1 MESRQVDG
9 SVVDGSVVD
18 GSVVD
23 SAVVGSS
30 GAAPNP
36 AWRERLRRAYR
47 FFAARYLVIDPRT
60 LGLARIVVGL
70 LLCANTLR
78 LWNVAERYYS
88 NDGVLSTH
96 YLLYQPST
104 EFNFSLFSAFATAPE
119 VHVAF
124 AAALICHAC
133 FAVGLYTRVFSILS
147 CVWATSL
154 DQRLILVENGGYV
167 VVNLLTFWLAFLPT
181 GQRFSL
187 DAARRVRREHRVST
201 IAELALR
208 YRPRW
213 WTAEHRSLAS
223 FAVVANLGVIYVFNV
238 VNKYGDTWRRGS
250 TVHYVLHLDRM
261 VTGLAVLLRE
271 HLPYPAMQAA
281 AHLTLVVEA
290 LLAVLILWP
299 SHRRLARPLA
309 MALMAGLHG
318 AFGVLMRLGP
328 FSWFMLGWSTLL
340 LQRTHWDLIEAS
352 HRRRF
357 AVTLRLAPDRPL
369 ALQLGRL
376 LASLD
381 ATDSI
386 TFVTGLPGGPLLEAR
401 QGDDT
406 LRGIAAF
413 RAAVRALPGGPIAVV
428 VVALGSL
435 GLDRALV
442 HFIEAHSPRLERF
455 FGWDRPEAQ
464 LAPPSRGRLPDVV
477 TTLRVGLRES
487 VLAFFLVC
495 AASAVVHDNK
505 SIASVLKHQ
514 QPWLFRAAIGYPR
527 IFQGWG
533 MFAPNPVR
541 EDGIG
546 AIDAYTVDGRRVD
559 PLTGREPDLDLSDA
573 RGLGLG
579 QIEQDYWNR
588 IRLDRNR
595 VYHKPLSDYLRAWHL
610 RTGSPNDELVAFD
623 VFWLRDRCPEPGSLT
638 PTEHERICLISWR
651 KPGYRSPSGAP
662 PLPPRCKEASAEK
675 KE

>member
-1 MESRQVDG
+1 MESAEADG
-9 SVVDGSVVD
+9 PALERVE
-18 GSVVD
+18 
-23 SAVVGSS
+23 VGPS
-30 GAAPNP
+30 GGTPGP
-36 AWRERLRRAYR
+36 SFRERLRRAR
-47 FFAARYLVIDPRT
+47 RWFAARYLVADPRT

-78 LWNVAERYYS
+78 HWNVAERYYS

-96 YLLYQPST
+96 YLLYRPST
-104 EFNFSLFSAFATAPE
+104 EFNFSLFSAFATSPE

-124 AAALICHAC
+124 AAALVCHAC
-133 FAVGLYTRVFSILS
+133 FTLGLSTRVFSILS

-181 GQRFSL
+181 GKRFSV
-187 DAARRVRREHRVST
+187 DAWRRARREHRADTV
-201 IAELALR
+201 ADLAR
-208 YRPRW
+208 RHRPPW

-223 FAVVANLGVIYVFNV
+223 FAIVVNLGIVYVFNV

-261 VTGLAVLLRE
+261 VTGLAVALRE

-318 AFGVLMRLGP
+318 TLGVLMRLGP
-328 FSWFMLGWSTLL
+328 FSWFMIGWSTLL
-340 LQRTHWDLIEAS
+340 LQRTHWEAIEAS

-357 AVTLRLAPDRPL
+357 AVTLALAPERPL
-369 ALQLGRL
+369 ALRLGRL
-376 LASLD
+376 LAALD

-386 TFVTGLPGGPLLEAR
+386 TFVEGTPRGPLLEAR
-401 QGDDT
+401 
-406 LRGIAAF
+406 LRGETRTGIAAY
-413 RAAVRALPGGPIAVV
+413 RAALRALPGGPIAVV
-428 VVALGSL
+428 VVALLSL
-435 GLDRALV
+435 GLDRAIVHLV
-442 HFIEAHSPRLERF
+442 EAHPERIERF
-455 FGWDRPEAQ
+455 FGWDLRE
-464 LAPPSRGRLPDVV
+464 PPLVTAHAGHLPVFV
-477 TTLRVGLRES
+477 TRLRVGLRET

-495 AASAVVHDNK
+495 AVSALIHDNK
-505 SIASVLKHQ
+505 STAPVLKHA
-514 QPWLFRAAIGYPR
+514 QPWLLRAALGYPR

-541 EDGIG
+541 EDGVG
-546 AIDAYTVDGRRVD
+546 AIDAYTIDGRRID
-559 PLTGREPDLDLSDA
+559 PLTGGEPDLDLSDA

-595 VYHKPLSDYLRAWHL
+595 VYHKPLGDYLRAWHE
-610 RTGSPNDELVAFD
+610 RTGSPQDELVAFD
-623 VFWLRDRCPEPGSLT
+623 VWWLRDRCPDPGNLT
-638 PTEHERICLISWR
+638 PTDHERVCLMSWR
-651 KPGYRSPSGAP
+651 KPGYRTPPGTPS
-662 PLPPRCKEASAEK
+662 LPPRCKEASAEK
-675 KE
+675 KDGRP